1 MSTVED
7 KIARLE
13 AKITEI
19 ESSGGIYAD
28 ATDKEKRDAIL
39 ANQTALNILLQ
50 SQQGKLLM
58 VFMLCF
64 HTTILICLCVLFAFY

>member
-28 ATDKEKRDAIL
+28 ATDKEKREAIHDCRNAIHDL
-39 ANQTALNILLQ
+39 SVLQ
-50 SQQGKLLM
+50 GMFL
-58 VFMLCF
+58 VVIMLCF
-64 HTTILICLCVLFAFY
+64 HTTILICLYVLFAFY